1 MEWVACLKKSIE
13 YVEEN
18 LLANIS
24 ADDIAEHVHMSS
36 FYLQRGFQIVTGYTI
51 GEYIKN
57 RRLYEAACE
66 LSGSDKKVIDIAYK
80 YGYDTPESFTKAFKR
95 FHNVTPSMVR
105 KHRNLMKQ
113 FLPLRIKISVQG
125 GDKMIYS
132 YERVK
137 EFTVIGF
144 EGVFSF
150 PSSYE
155 KIPKFWGEIK
165 RKYFQ
170 NYFAGKE
177 PANEYEKA
185 VADNCIGEYG
195 AVINDIGKGQFRY
208 LLAGEYKGGPVPEGM
223 VLYTF
228 KESDWV
234 KFKCIGPNP
243 ASLQRLITQI
253 FKEWLPGNTEYDLV
267 GNYNIE
273 WHGTSSYKDEN
284 YESGIWLPMTRK

>member
-1 MEWVACLKKSIE
+1 MEWVTCLKKSIE
-13 YVEEN
+13 YIEDN
-18 LLANIS
+18 LLDNIS
-24 ADDIAEHVHMSS
+24 AEEIAEHIHMSS

-66 LSGSDKKVIDIAYK
+66 LSGSDKKIIDIAYK

-105 KHRNLMKQ
+105 KHRNLMKP

-132 YERVK
+132 YERVN
-137 EFTVIGF
+137 EFTLIGF

-170 NYFAGKE
+170 NYSAGKE

-195 AVINDIGKGQFRY
+195 AVIHDIGKGQFRY
-208 LLAGEYKGGPVPEGM
+208 ILAGEYKGGPVPEGM
-223 VLYTF
+223 GLYTF

-273 WHGTSSYKDEN
+273 WHGTGSYKDEN